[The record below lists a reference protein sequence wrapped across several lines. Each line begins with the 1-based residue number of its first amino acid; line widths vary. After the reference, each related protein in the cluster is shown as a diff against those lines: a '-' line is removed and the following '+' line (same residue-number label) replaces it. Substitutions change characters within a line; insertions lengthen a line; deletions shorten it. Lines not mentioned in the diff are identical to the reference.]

1 MSMKKKLKRV
11 SRIWQVWDGMDVQ
24 EAYNGTVEFGYLGLD
39 EDPTVAIRQYE
50 DEPVLIDRNELFNR
64 LQEMKEE
71 DEQRMGG
78 RR

>member
-1 MSMKKKLKRV
+1 
-11 SRIWQVWDGMDVQ
+11 MDVQ

-50 DEPVLIDRNELFNR
+50 DEPVLIDRNELLYR

-71 DEQRMGG
+71 DEQRMGD
-78 RR
+78 

>member
-1 MSMKKKLKRV
+1 MKKKLKRV

-64 LQEMKEE
+64 LQEMKQEE
-71 DEQRMGG
+71 SYQ
-78 RR
+78 

>member
-1 MSMKKKLKRV
+1 MNKKLKRV
-11 SRIWQVWDGMDVQ
+11 SRIWQIWDGMDVQ

-50 DEPVLIDRNELFNR
+50 DEPVLIDRNELLYR

-71 DEQRMGG
+71 DEQRMGD
-78 RR
+78 

>member
-1 MSMKKKLKRV
+1 MNKKLKRV
-11 SRIWQVWDGMDVQ
+11 SRIWQIWDGMDVQ

-64 LQEMKEE
+64 LQEMKQEE
-71 DEQRMGG
+71 SYQ
-78 RR
+78 

>member
-1 MSMKKKLKRV
+1 MKKKLKRV

>member
-1 MSMKKKLKRV
+1 MNKKLKRV

-64 LQEMKEE
+64 LQEMKQEE
-71 DEQRMGG
+71 SYQ
-78 RR
+78 